1 MFAKCS
7 AGFRQ
12 AQLVVFGILT
22 FMIPKRAK
30 TFGNKATRMY
40 PFWIELSVEHL
51 AQVLVAA
58 VATAGWV
65 TNWLMGMR

>member
-1 MFAKCS
+1 
-7 AGFRQ
+7 
-12 AQLVVFGILT
+12 
-22 FMIPKRAK
+22 MIPKRAK

>member
-1 MFAKCS
+1 MPHGRPDGLFLPRS
-7 AGFRQ
+7 
-12 AQLVVFGILT
+12 L

-30 TFGNKATRMY
+30 TFGNKATLMY

>member
-1 MFAKCS
+1 MPHGRPDGLFLRS
-7 AGFRQ
+7 S
-12 AQLVVFGILT
+12 L

-30 TFGNKATRMY
+30 TFGNKATLMY

-58 VATAGWV
+58 VATVGWV
-65 TNWLMGMR
+65 TNWLVGMR